1 MHLNP
6 SEVKILKVSEK
17 GNMGVFSFDPLPMG
31 FGNTLGNTLRRVAL
45 TSLKG
50 GAITQIKI
58 EGVSHQFS
66 TILGVK
72 EDVIEIGLNFKRVR
86 VKVHGENPVVGRIKM
101 IGPCEVRAGDIDLS
115 SEAEILNKDLLIATL
130 ADKNAKFEVELVAE
144 PGYGYSPVED
154 RETSKLGVILLDATF
169 SPVVSVLYTVE
180 PTRMGR
186 VIGLDKLIFTV
197 ETDGSITPSEAVEMS
212 SGILRGFFARFSQGE
227 DEVIVS
233 TEVGMSTSNVNLN
246 IKKKSVEDASID
258 DLPLPTRTIN
268 ALKKHGIKSLSQL
281 MDKTQE
287 ELSDIKNLGEK
298 SVEEINKLL
307 SKES

>member
-1 MHLNP
+1 MQLNP

-17 GNMGVFSFDPLPMG
+17 GNVGVFSFDPLPTG

-45 TSLKG
+45 TSLRG

-66 TILGVK
+66 TIPGVK
-72 EDVIEIGLNFKRVR
+72 EDVIEIGLNFKKVR
-86 VKVHGENPVVGRIKM
+86 IKVHGDNPVVGRIKM
-101 IGPCEVRAGDIDLS
+101 TGPCEVFASDIDLS
-115 SEAEILNKDLLIATL
+115 SEAEILNKDLLITTL
-130 ADKNAKFEVELVAE
+130 SDKNAKFEAELVVE

-169 SPVVSVLYTVE
+169 SPVVSASYSVE

-212 SGILRGFFARFSQGE
+212 SGSLRSFFARFSQGE
-227 DEVIVS
+227 DEIVVTTP
-233 TEVGMSTSNVNLN
+233 TEVVASSV
-246 IKKKSVEDASID
+246 KKKAVEDASVD

-287 ELSDIKNLGEK
+287 ELADIKNLGEK

>member
-1 MHLNP
+1 MQLNP

-17 GNMGVFSFDPLPMG
+17 GNVGVFSFDPLPTG

-45 TSLKG
+45 TSLRG

-66 TILGVK
+66 TIPGVK
-72 EDVIEIGLNFKRVR
+72 EDVIEIGLNFKKVR
-86 VKVHGENPVVGRIKM
+86 IKVHGDNPVVGRIKM
-101 IGPCEVRAGDIDLS
+101 TGPCEIFASDIDLS
-115 SEAEILNKDLLIATL
+115 SEAEILNKDLLITTL
-130 ADKNAKFEVELVAE
+130 SDKNAKFEAELVVE

-169 SPVVSVLYTVE
+169 SPVVSASYSVE

-212 SGILRGFFARFSQGE
+212 SGSLRSFFARFSQGE
-227 DEVIVS
+227 DEIVVTTP
-233 TEVGMSTSNVNLN
+233 TEVVASSV
-246 IKKKSVEDASID
+246 KKKAVEDASVD

-287 ELSDIKNLGEK
+287 ELADIKNLGDK

>member
-1 MHLNP
+1 MQLNP

-17 GNMGVFSFDPLPMG
+17 GNVGVFSFDPLPTG

-45 TSLKG
+45 TSLRG

-66 TILGVK
+66 TIPGVK
-72 EDVIEIGLNFKRVR
+72 EDVIEIGLNFKKVR
-86 VKVHGENPVVGRIKM
+86 IKVHGDNPVVGRIKM
-101 IGPCEVRAGDIDLS
+101 TGPCEVFASDIDLS
-115 SEAEILNKDLLIATL
+115 SEAEILNKDLLITTL
-130 ADKNAKFEVELVAE
+130 SDKNAKFEAELVVE

-169 SPVVSVLYTVE
+169 SPVVSASYSVE

-212 SGILRGFFARFSQGE
+212 SGSLRSFFARFSQGE
-227 DEVIVS
+227 DEIVVTTP
-233 TEVGMSTSNVNLN
+233 TEVVTSSV
-246 IKKKSVEDASID
+246 KKKAVEDASVD

-287 ELSDIKNLGEK
+287 ELADIKNLGEK

>member
-1 MHLNP
+1 MQLNP

-17 GNMGVFSFDPLPMG
+17 GNVGVFSFDPLPTG

-45 TSLKG
+45 TSLRG
-50 GAITQIKI
+50 GAVTQIKI

-66 TILGVK
+66 TIPGVK
-72 EDVIEIGLNFKRVR
+72 EDVIEIGLNFKKVR
-86 VKVHGENPVVGRIKM
+86 IKVHGDNPVVGRIKM
-101 IGPCEVRAGDIDLS
+101 TGPCEVFASDIDLS
-115 SEAEILNKDLLIATL
+115 SEAEILNKDLLITTL
-130 ADKNAKFEVELVAE
+130 SDKNAKFEAELVVE

-169 SPVVSVLYTVE
+169 SPVVSASYSVE

-212 SGILRGFFARFSQGE
+212 SGILRSFFARFSQGE
-227 DEVIVS
+227 DEIVVTTP
-233 TEVGMSTSNVNLN
+233 TEVVASSV
-246 IKKKSVEDASID
+246 KKKAVEDASVD

-268 ALKKHGIKSLSQL
+268 ALRKHGIKSLSQL

-287 ELSDIKNLGEK
+287 ELADIKNLGEK

>member
-1 MHLNP
+1 MQLNP

-17 GNMGVFSFDPLPMG
+17 GNVGVFSFDPLPTG

-45 TSLKG
+45 TSLRG
-50 GAITQIKI
+50 GAVTQIKI

-66 TILGVK
+66 TIPGVK
-72 EDVIEIGLNFKRVR
+72 EDVIEIGLNFKKVR
-86 VKVHGENPVVGRIKM
+86 IKVHGDNPVVGRIKM
-101 IGPCEVRAGDIDLS
+101 TGPCEIFASDIDLS
-115 SEAEILNKDLLIATL
+115 SEAEILNKDLLITTL
-130 ADKNAKFEVELVAE
+130 SDKNAKFEAELVVE

-169 SPVVSVLYTVE
+169 SPVVSASYSVE

-212 SGILRGFFARFSQGE
+212 SGSLRSFFARFSQGE
-227 DEVIVS
+227 DEIVVTTP
-233 TEVGMSTSNVNLN
+233 TEVVTSSV
-246 IKKKSVEDASID
+246 KKKAVEDASVD

-268 ALKKHGIKSLSQL
+268 ALRKHGIKSLSQL

-287 ELSDIKNLGEK
+287 ELADIKNLGEK

>member
-1 MHLNP
+1 MQLNP

-17 GNMGVFSFDPLPMG
+17 GNVGVFSFDPLPTG

-45 TSLKG
+45 TSLRG

-66 TILGVK
+66 TIPGVK
-72 EDVIEIGLNFKRVR
+72 EDVIEIGLNFKKVR
-86 VKVHGENPVVGRIKM
+86 IKVHGDNPVVGRIKM
-101 IGPCEVRAGDIDLS
+101 TGPCEVFASDIDLS
-115 SEAEILNKDLLIATL
+115 SEAEILNKDLLITTL
-130 ADKNAKFEVELVAE
+130 SDKNAKFEAELVVE

-169 SPVVSVLYTVE
+169 SPVVSASYSVE

-212 SGILRGFFARFSQGE
+212 SGSLRSFFARFSQGE
-227 DEVIVS
+227 DEIVVTTP
-233 TEVGMSTSNVNLN
+233 TEVVTSSV
-246 IKKKSVEDASID
+246 KKKAVEDASVD

-268 ALKKHGIKSLSQL
+268 ALRKHGIKSLSQL

-287 ELSDIKNLGEK
+287 ELADIKNLGEK

>member
-233 TEVGMSTSNVNLN
+233 TEVGMSTSNVNSN

>member
-1 MHLNP
+1 MQLNP

-17 GNMGVFSFDPLPMG
+17 GNVGVFSFDPLPTG

-45 TSLKG
+45 TSLRG

-66 TILGVK
+66 TIPGVK
-72 EDVIEIGLNFKRVR
+72 EDVIEIGLNFKKVR
-86 VKVHGENPVVGRIKM
+86 IKVHGDNPVVGRIKM
-101 IGPCEVRAGDIDLS
+101 TGPCEVFASDIDLS
-115 SEAEILNKDLLIATL
+115 SEAEILNKDLLITTL
-130 ADKNAKFEVELVAE
+130 SDKNAKFEAELVVE

-169 SPVVSVLYTVE
+169 SPVVSASYSVE

-212 SGILRGFFARFSQGE
+212 SGILRSFFARFSQGE
-227 DEVIVS
+227 DEIVVTTP
-233 TEVGMSTSNVNLN
+233 TEVVASSV
-246 IKKKSVEDASID
+246 KKKAVEDASVD

-287 ELSDIKNLGEK
+287 ELADIKNLGEK

>member
-1 MHLNP
+1 MQLNP

-17 GNMGVFSFDPLPMG
+17 GNVGVFSFDPLPTG

-45 TSLKG
+45 TSLRG

-66 TILGVK
+66 TIPGVK
-72 EDVIEIGLNFKRVR
+72 EDVIEIGLNFKKVR
-86 VKVHGENPVVGRIKM
+86 IKVHGDNPVVGRIKM
-101 IGPCEVRAGDIDLS
+101 TGPCEVFASDIDLS
-115 SEAEILNKDLLIATL
+115 SEAEILNKDLLITTL
-130 ADKNAKFEVELVAE
+130 SDKNAKFEAELVVE

-169 SPVVSVLYTVE
+169 SPVVSASYSVE

-212 SGILRGFFARFSQGE
+212 SGSLRSFFARFSQGE
-227 DEVIVS
+227 DEIVVTTP
-233 TEVGMSTSNVNLN
+233 TEVVASSV
-246 IKKKSVEDASID
+246 KKKAVEDASVD

-268 ALKKHGIKSLSQL
+268 ALRKHGIKSLSQL

-287 ELSDIKNLGEK
+287 ELADIKNLGEK

>member
-1 MHLNP
+1 MQLNP
-6 SEVKILKVSEK
+6 SEVKILKVYEK
-17 GNMGVFSFDPLPMG
+17 GNVGVFSFDPLPTG

-50 GAITQIKI
+50 GAVTQIKI

-66 TILGVK
+66 TIPGVK
-72 EDVIEIGLNFKRVR
+72 EDVIEIGLNFKKVR
-86 VKVHGENPVVGRIKM
+86 VKIHGDNPVVGRIKM
-101 IGPCEVRAGDIDLS
+101 TGPCEIFASDIDLS
-115 SEAEILNKDLLIATL
+115 SEAEILDKNLLIATL
-130 ADKNAKFEVELVAE
+130 ADKNAKFEVELVVE

-169 SPVVSVLYTVE
+169 SPVVSASYSVD

-186 VIGLDKLIFTV
+186 VIGLDKLIFTI

-212 SGILRGFFARFSQGE
+212 SGILRSFFARFSQGE
-227 DEVIVS
+227 DEVVIVTGDEIS
-233 TEVGMSTSNVNLN
+233 ASNV
-246 IKKKSVEDASID
+246 KKKAVEDASVD

>member
-1 MHLNP
+1 MQLNP

-17 GNMGVFSFDPLPMG
+17 GNVGVFSFDPLPTG

-45 TSLKG
+45 TSLRG

-66 TILGVK
+66 TIPGVK
-72 EDVIEIGLNFKRVR
+72 EDVIEIGLNFKKVR
-86 VKVHGENPVVGRIKM
+86 IKVHGDNPVVGRIKM
-101 IGPCEVRAGDIDLS
+101 TGPCEVFASDIDLS
-115 SEAEILNKDLLIATL
+115 SEAEILNKDLLITTL
-130 ADKNAKFEVELVAE
+130 SDKNAKFEAELVVE

-169 SPVVSVLYTVE
+169 SPVVSASYSVE

-212 SGILRGFFARFSQGE
+212 SGILRSFFARFSQGE
-227 DEVIVS
+227 DEIVVTTP
-233 TEVGMSTSNVNLN
+233 TEVVASSV
-246 IKKKSVEDASID
+246 KKKAVEDASVD

-268 ALKKHGIKSLSQL
+268 ALRKHGIKSLSQL

-287 ELSDIKNLGEK
+287 ELADIKNLGEK

>member
-1 MHLNP
+1 MQLNP

-17 GNMGVFSFDPLPMG
+17 GNVGVFSFDPLPTG

-45 TSLKG
+45 TSLRG

-66 TILGVK
+66 TIPGVK
-72 EDVIEIGLNFKRVR
+72 EDVIEIGLNFKKVR
-86 VKVHGENPVVGRIKM
+86 IKVHGDNPVVGRIKM
-101 IGPCEVRAGDIDLS
+101 TGPCEIFASDIDLS

-130 ADKNAKFEVELVAE
+130 ADKNAKFEAELVVE

-169 SPVVSVLYTVE
+169 SPVVSASYSVE

-212 SGILRGFFARFSQGE
+212 SGSLRSFFARFSQGE
-227 DEVIVS
+227 DEIVVTTP
-233 TEVGMSTSNVNLN
+233 TEVVTSSV
-246 IKKKSVEDASID
+246 KKKAVEDASVD

-268 ALKKHGIKSLSQL
+268 ALRKHGIKSLSQL

-287 ELSDIKNLGEK
+287 ELADIKNLGEK